1 MLTLKV
7 NLNKTPVRPTRIRR
21 DSLCDGSGGGPL
33 PAARRRGVPS
43 ISEIIGENI
52 TGELRCRHGNIPL
65 GLPAFQ
71 LLGQE
76 ALLAAKVPQKAS
88 EQTHSLAFN
97 FRLRGI
103 VVGWVRANKREAKKK
118 KVQSLD
124 TDRTNRKINWNQKK
138 KNPRRNSKGRSSLLS
153 LWNYAGYS
161 VSSTKVLIIGGCLG
175 RYILVFV
182 QQ

>member
-1 MLTLKV
+1 MARGASPSRTSQRCPIHLWDYRGKYYRWIEDV
-7 NLNKTPVRPTRIRR
+7 
-21 DSLCDGSGGGPL
+21 
-33 PAARRRGVPS
+33 AA
-43 ISEIIGENI
+43 
-52 TGELRCRHGNIPL
+52 RCRHGNIPL

-161 VSSTKVLIIGGCLG
+161 VIIGGCLG

-182 QQ
+182 QQWYVDRLGKSSVMQLLISLQAKQQYL